1 MFDVV
6 KKPVEGA
13 QKEGLWGFATGSV
26 LNSTESVL
34 MSGKRSL
41 GLLHYKG
48 IAGLACRR
56 LDQRSRGKH
65 CEARCRLWHRHW

>member
-26 LNSTESVL
+26 LIS
-34 MSGKRSL
+34 
-41 GLLHYKG
+41 
-48 IAGLACRR
+48 
-56 LDQRSRGKH
+56 D
-65 CEARCRLWHRHW
+65 